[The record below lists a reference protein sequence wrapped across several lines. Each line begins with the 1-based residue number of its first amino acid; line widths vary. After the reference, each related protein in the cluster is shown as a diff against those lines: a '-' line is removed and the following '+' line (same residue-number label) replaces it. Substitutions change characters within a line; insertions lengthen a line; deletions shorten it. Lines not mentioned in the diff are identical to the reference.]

1 MDAGGYND
9 ELRRLFASPAH
20 AGDRP
25 GGTRTATAEAS
36 ASATG
41 YRVRLSASE
50 EAGRLT
56 AVRFRA
62 FGCPH
67 LLAAAEAFCAEVEGQ
82 PATAL
87 LVPRVPALMERLA
100 VPVEKT
106 GRLLLLEDAAEALAR
121 EFLEGSGG
129 GTNDTQT

>member
-1 MDAGGYND
+1 MDAVAYND
-9 ELRRLFASPAH
+9 EVRRLFADPAH
-20 AGDRP
+20 AGDLPP
-25 GGTRTATAEAS
+25 GDSRTATAEAS
-36 ASATG
+36 ETAAG
-41 YRVRLSASE
+41 CRVRLSASE

-82 PATAL
+82 PSTAL
-87 LVPRVPALMERLA
+87 LAPRVPALMELLA

-106 GRLLLLEDAAEALAR
+106 GRLLLLADAAETLAR
-121 EFLEGSGG
+121 ELLE
-129 GTNDTQT
+129 GTNDTQA